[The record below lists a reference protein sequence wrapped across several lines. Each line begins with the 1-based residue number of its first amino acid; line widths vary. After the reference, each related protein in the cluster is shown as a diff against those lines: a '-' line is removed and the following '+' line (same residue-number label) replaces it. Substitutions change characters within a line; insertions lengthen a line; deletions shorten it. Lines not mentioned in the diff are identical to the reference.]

1 MCMGGVNSNSTPL
14 EAIFDPPTPG
24 EHFGPPPGQQ
34 VVPGPRAHIKVP
46 SLSSVNEIIFSRL
59 RHLRRANIV
68 LHCIREYLSDNF
80 YFSGTHL

>member
-1 MCMGGVNSNSTPL
+1 MCVGGGVSSHSTPL

-34 VVPGPRAHIKVP
+34 VVPGLRAHIKVP
-46 SLSSVNEIIFSRL
+46 SLSSVNEIIFSR
-59 RHLRRANIV
+59 LRRANIV